1 MVEESAASYLV
12 HPPSGSGPG
21 VLVLHAWW
29 GLNQFFRDFCD
40 RVAGQ
45 GFVVLAPDLYHGEVA
60 STIDQAK
67 ALRGK
72 LKGAQVSEEIQ
83 AAVTHLQGLSAVAGP
98 GLGVIGFS
106 LGGRFALELS
116 LQNPDAIRAV
126 TVFYALLHGDYS
138 PSRSAYLCHFAETDP
153 YAADSGKMKFEK
165 ALRAAHRPA
174 EVYTY
179 PGTGHW
185 FFEQDRPEAYNAVAA
200 QLAWTRTLQFLHACL
215 DQA

>member
-1 MVEESAASYLV
+1 MVEETAHSYLV

-29 GLNQFFRDFCD
+29 GLNQFIRDFCN

-83 AAVTHLQGLSAVAGP
+83 AAVASLQQLSGRP
-98 GLGVIGFS
+98 DLGVIGFS

-138 PSRSAYLCHFAETDP
+138 RSRAAYLCHFAETDP
-153 YAADSGKMKFEK
+153 YAADSGKKKFEK
-165 ALRAAHRPA
+165 ALRAANRPA
-174 EVYTY
+174 EIYTY
-179 PGTGHW
+179 AHTGHW
-185 FFEQDRPEAYNAVAA
+185 FFEQDRPDAYDAQAA
-200 QLAWTRTLQFLHACL
+200 GLAWERTLVFLRAHL
-215 DQA
+215 G